1 MTRATTIRA
10 FVTHTMNATTS
21 RRGLTLV
28 ELLAVIAIIGL
39 LVGLLM
45 PALQSARETSRRSTC
60 NNNLKTMALASIAHL
75 EQMGTFPSN
84 GWYNRNSEHGTSADK
99 GYGDMQPGGWAFNIL
114 SFMESDS
121 VRQMSGFSARSLA
134 MPSAFTCPAFPSS
147 FVRGDSGI
155 GGQNYR
161 ISSYS
166 GCAGTSSYE
175 SRTCPPSGGLLWDQ
189 IAALP
194 AGQRETEWRKCYGY
208 PFPGSG
214 VALASNGVI
223 APLGRIRAS
232 HIRDG
237 MSNTY
242 LLGERAVQMST
253 DVSVRG
259 GAAASGGGTEQE
271 NFYECFSGHV
281 QGIYKNA
288 NLPPE
293 PFRAGVF
300 AGAPGTFGSRHPDTC
315 GMAFCDGSVRNVS
328 FSVSSTVHQGLG
340 TRAGGEFVSP
350 E

>member
-1 MTRATTIRA
+1 MTLTMSTATD
-10 FVTHTMNATTS
+10 
-21 RRGLTLV
+21 RRGFTLV
-28 ELLAVIAIIGL
+28 ELLAVIAIIGV
-39 LVGLLM
+39 LVALLM
-45 PALQSARETSRRSTC
+45 PAVQSARESSRRTTC
-60 NNNLKTMALASIAHL
+60 NNNLKQMALASLGHL
-75 EQMGTFPSN
+75 EQIGKFPSN
-84 GWYNRNSEHGTSADK
+84 GWYNRNGEWGTLAAK

-114 SFMESDS
+114 SFLESDS
-121 VRQMSGFSARSLA
+121 VRQMSGFARSLA
-134 MPSAFTCPAFPSS
+134 MPSAFSCPAFPSS

-155 GGQNYR
+155 GFNNYR

-166 GCAGTSSYE
+166 GCAGTTSSE
-175 SRTCPPSGGLLWDQ
+175 SYNCPPPGGLRWDQ

-214 VALASNGVI
+214 VQLASNGVI

-232 HIRDG
+232 HVSDG
-237 MSNTY
+237 MSKTY
-242 LLGERAVQMST
+242 LLGERAAQMST
-253 DVSVRG
+253 DISVRG

-300 AGAPGTFGSRHPDTC
+300 AGAPGTFGSRHPATC

-340 TRAGGEFVSP
+340 TRAIGEPVSP

>member
-1 MTRATTIRA
+1 MNHTTI
-10 FVTHTMNATTS
+10 

-39 LVGLLM
+39 LVGMLM
-45 PALQSARETSRRSTC
+45 PALQSARESSRRTTC
-60 NNNLKTMALASIAHL
+60 NNNLKQMALACITHL

-84 GWYNRNSEHGTSADK
+84 GWYNRNSEWGTSANK

-134 MPSAFTCPAFPSS
+134 MPSTFTCPAFPSS
-147 FVRGDSGI
+147 FVRGDTGV
-155 GGQNYR
+155 GNNNYR

-166 GCAGTSSYE
+166 GCAGTSSFE
-175 SRTCPPSGGLLWDQ
+175 SHTCPHPSGLRWDE

-208 PFPGSG
+208 PFPGPG
-214 VALASNGVI
+214 VSFASNGVI

-232 HIRDG
+232 HVRDG
-237 MSNTY
+237 ISNTY
-242 LLGERAVQMST
+242 LLGERAVQVST
-253 DVSVRG
+253 DISVRG
-259 GAAASGGGTEQE
+259 GAPPPGLIAEQE
-271 NFYECFSGHV
+271 NYFECFSGHV

-288 NLPPE
+288 NLPPA
-293 PFRAGVF
+293 PFRAGVY
-300 AGAPGTFGSRHPDTC
+300 AGAHSTFGSRHPDTC
-315 GMAFCDGSVRNVS
+315 GMAFCDGSVRNIS
-328 FSVSSTVHQGLG
+328 FSVTSTVHQGLG

>member
-45 PALQSARETSRRSTC
+45 PALQSARESSRRTTC

-84 GWYNRNSEHGTSADK
+84 GWYSRNNEWVTSADK

-121 VRQMSGFSARSLA
+121 VRQMSGWSARSLA

-147 FVRGDSGI
+147 FVRGDFGI
-155 GGQNYR
+155 GFNNYR

-166 GCAGTSSYE
+166 GCAGTTSFESY
-175 SRTCPPSGGLLWDQ
+175 TCPHPVGLRWDQ

-208 PFPGSG
+208 PFPGP
-214 VALASNGVI
+214 VFNWASNGVI
-223 APLGRIRAS
+223 APLGRIRAA
-232 HIRDG
+232 HVRDG
-237 MSNTY
+237 TSNTY

-253 DVSVRG
+253 DTSIRWG
-259 GAAASGGGTEQE
+259 SGGEQE
-271 NFYECFSGHV
+271 NVYDCFSGHV

-288 NLPPE
+288 NSPPA
-293 PFRAGVF
+293 PFRSKVP

-315 GMAFCDGSVRNVS
+315 GMAFCDGAVRNIS
-328 FSVSSTVHQGLG
+328 FSVSTAVHQGLG